1 MFNSAGAS
9 LAGGF
14 QRYARQKPSQFE
26 PNATLRVRLSIRRV
40 MLSAAL
46 NAAQKEPGSSRCQR
60 KLRMQRAKLSLLR
73 ST

>member
-1 MFNSAGAS
+1 MFNSAAAS

-14 QRYARQKPSQFE
+14 QRYVRQKPSPFE
-26 PNATLRVRLSIRRV
+26 PNATLRFRSSIRRV

-46 NAAQKEPGSSRCQR
+46 NAAQKGAKQLAVSR